1 MKTII
6 NRISIAL
13 IVLVVVLFLVDKSIL
28 GVNWYIGVIP
38 LICLVLVIFYIGK
51 LEKKAEIDKKVKI
64 ISWICFFVTAIIGL
78 VLILSFPDI
87 FNTYG
92 L

>member
-1 MKTII
+1 M
-6 NRISIAL
+6 

-28 GVNWYIGVIP
+28 GVNFIGVIP
-38 LICLVLVIFYIGK
+38 LICLFLVTSYIGK

-64 ISWICFFVTAIIGL
+64 ISWICFFATAIIGL
-78 VLILSFPDI
+78 VLILSFSDF